1 MSGYNFT
8 IDYRNRFF
16 ERVKAFDHKRAQIKS
31 SYTLVFENLEMKL
44 QSPKPNFAN
53 IASEWKTRLNS
64 LDHQLDAL
72 KHEITKMD
80 TLSKYFYRQLGEMNG
95 KMKNKKVRER
105 EKEANEKHQREWK
118 ILRAYAGRNLKRA
131 DSAIATGR
139 DAHMVLV
146 GSGIRTKRE
155 TALKTLREVRH
166 DLFSAMRRLE
176 RFANSTE
183 ILFSLEHEDLV
194 PDEIKKMQ
202 KRRNGVD
209 DKLKVISRA
218 MERQLNQKGRQLQ
231 EISWAWES
239 KYADLRYD
247 LEALA
252 DDFENIKSLAQ
263 KYHDKSAYHIEK
275 IVDATLREEEVEN
288 QKAHEAKLEKLYKQI
303 AKIRQNI
310 SQDLRYGDDAYQVLI
325 NAARRRQIGDA
336 VAKLADIR
344 SKLQRSLKELE
355 GALTDLLDL
364 FTHEKKKSNRPSKKQ
379 EKPKEEEDDEV
390 KSNG

>member
-1 MSGYNFT
+1 
-8 IDYRNRFF
+8 
-16 ERVKAFDHKRAQIKS
+16 
-31 SYTLVFENLEMKL
+31 MKL